1 MNMKK
6 LLSVL
11 LALIIVFAFAGCSSD
26 DEAETSASDEST
38 SLSEESEDTGDD
50 AGDEADTSSTSQNDT
65 TEATAAGTTAAKT
78 TAKSETSTTEKETTT
93 KRKIKLNVKFP
104 YYSGKTTT
112 LKIEYKQSSD
122 KSYKVL
128 VEDEEITLDKT
139 FTNSYNIT
147 EKLIGDVDVRI
158 TLDGIELYK
167 SNFVVSGTQSE
178 STIELATGVEQLDG
192 GFD

>member
-38 SLSEESEDTGDD
+38 SLSEGNEDTGDD
-50 AGDEADTSSTSQNDT
+50 ADDESDTSSTSQNDT
-65 TEATAAGTTAAKT
+65 TEATAAGTTVAKT

-128 VEDEEITLDKT
+128 VEDEKITLDKT